1 MKSSKLLHLMDTK
14 HPALKD
20 KLLEFFRRK
29 KKCEHEEQ
37 MQLLKGTTLS
47 NISTLRASFLAPNRV
62 ARARNPLI
70 LVKS

>member
-1 MKSSKLLHLMDTK
+1 MDTK

-20 KLLEFFRRK
+20 KPLEFFRRK
-29 KKCEHEEQ
+29 KKCEHKEQ

-47 NISTLRASFLAPNRV
+47 NVSALRASFLVPNHV